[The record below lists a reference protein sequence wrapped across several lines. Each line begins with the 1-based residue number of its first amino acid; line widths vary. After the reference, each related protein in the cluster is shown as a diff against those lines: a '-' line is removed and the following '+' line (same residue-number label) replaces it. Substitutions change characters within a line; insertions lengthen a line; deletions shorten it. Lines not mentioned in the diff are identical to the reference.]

1 MPAHRAPVPPRGASA
16 SDDSPVSSQRPS
28 RLQAVLAGSPG
39 WVGGALTGVQGAALG
54 LIVVITPAFAAAAAA
69 PTANGSAAIDWMNVT
84 KLSVRLWLLA
94 HGVPYI
100 LNGIAFTLAPLGLTL
115 LIAFMIAAIAGRFC
129 TKSWASWGVAT
140 GTYVGLVCAA
150 EIGAMHGY
158 PNFVANTVRAALF
171 SFVIAG
177 PAVAAGIW
185 RAHGAEFGWVPRVSL
200 AIRHGLRL
208 GLATV
213 AASLSVA
220 AIVGGGF
227 TYLGRGR
234 IADAVATLGIDPL
247 GGVAL
252 AFAQALYAPNISVW
266 MLGWMTGQGFSVGE
280 GNVYSPSDIAA
291 DAVPAFPIFG
301 ALPTISGGWIALAPF
316 AIVALAAVAR
326 LALSRRIAPTVSDL
340 PVIGVAVAVC
350 AGVIAAVGS
359 VATGAL
365 GPGRLAFVGVEV
377 IPVAV
382 TFALLAALGF
392 SVTHGLLM
400 LWRLLMGRRTERRV
414 ANAPFLSVV
423 PDSVAPDPPPER
435 EASAETHGF
444 VVLP

>member
-1 MPAHRAPVPPRGASA
+1 M
-16 SDDSPVSSQRPS
+16 
-28 RLQAVLAGSPG
+28 LAGSPG
-39 WVGGALTGVQGAALG
+39 WVGGALTGLQGAALG

-69 PTANGSAAIDWMNVT
+69 PTTNGSAAIDWMSVT
-84 KLSVRLWLLA
+84 KLSTRLWLLA
-94 HGVPYI
+94 HGVPYVI
-100 LNGIAFTLAPLGLTL
+100 NGVAFTLVPLGLSL
-115 LIAFMIAAIAGRFC
+115 LIAFMLAAIAGRYC

-158 PNFVANTVRAALF
+158 PHFAANTLRAALVAF
-171 SFVIAG
+171 AIAG

-185 RAHGAEFGWVPRVSL
+185 RAHGAEFGWVPRIPL
-200 AIRHGLRL
+200 AVRQGLRL
-208 GLATV
+208 GVATV
-213 AASLSVA
+213 AASLSLA

-234 IADAVATLGIDPL
+234 IAEAVATLGIDPL
-247 GGVAL
+247 GGIAL

-266 MLGWMTGQGFSVGE
+266 MLGWTTGQGFSVGE

-301 ALPTISGGWIALAPF
+301 ALPTISGGWIALAPL
-316 AIVALAAVAR
+316 AIVALAAAAR
-326 LALSRRIAPTVSDL
+326 LVLKRRIAPTVSDL
-340 PVIGVAVAVC
+340 PAIGIAVAVC
-350 AGVIAAVGS
+350 AAAVATVGAI
-359 VATGAL
+359 ATGAL

-400 LWRLLMGRRTERRV
+400 LWRLLRGRRSERREASV
-414 ANAPFLSVV
+414 PFLSVV
-423 PDSVAPDPPPER
+423 PDPDVQPEADR
-435 EASAETHGF
+435 VTQGF
-444 VVLP
+444 VPVP